1 MNFSFT
7 GFMIYGGERLAK
19 MEKSPGSIFNNTND
33 CRWTRGKPNRIQ
45 NGSGLGMRVLN
56 KNKEVSTVTTVF

>member
-19 MEKSPGSIFNNTND
+19 MENRLVAFLI
-33 CRWTRGKPNRIQ
+33 TRMIAGGHEANQTEYKM
-45 NGSGLGMRVLN
+45 GVAW
-56 KNKEVSTVTTVF
+56 E